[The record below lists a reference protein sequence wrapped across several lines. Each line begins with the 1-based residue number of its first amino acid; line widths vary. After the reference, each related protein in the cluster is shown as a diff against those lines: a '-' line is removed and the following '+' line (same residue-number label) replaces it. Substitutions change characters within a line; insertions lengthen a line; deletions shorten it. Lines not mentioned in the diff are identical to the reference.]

1 MRVYKALLPFK
12 AISFDLDDTLYNNG
26 PVIEQAE
33 LAMQQKLLLL
43 APKLGLID
51 PEFWW
56 QKRKELAQLD
66 PEVRHD
72 VSRWR
77 LLSVEQGLTE
87 LGMGRCEAGEIAEL
101 AFSAF
106 YTARSNLTVPD
117 SSHQLLKALAE
128 RYPLVAITNGNAD
141 LTLLQISQY
150 FKYAYHAGPSGKMK
164 PYPDMFHKA
173 CQQLAIAPHELLHI
187 GDNSKADV
195 RGALNAG
202 CQAVWL
208 KHEAH
213 FHTAVLPHLQI
224 DSLEQLQALL

>member
-1 MRVYKALLPFK
+1 MRIYKALLPFK

-33 LAMQQKLLLL
+33 LAMQKKLLQL

-51 PEFWW
+51 SEFWW
-56 QKRKELAQLD
+56 QKRKELAQRD

-106 YTARSNLTVPD
+106 YTARSHLTVPE

-128 RYPLVAITNGNAD
+128 CYPLVAITNGNAD
-141 LTLLQISQY
+141 LKLLGISQY
-150 FKYAYHAGPSGKMK
+150 FQYAYHAGPSGKMK
-164 PYPDMFHKA
+164 PYPDMFYKA
-173 CQQLAIAPHELLHI
+173 CQQLAIAPHQLLHI

-208 KHEAH
+208 KHEDH
-213 FHTAVLPHLQI
+213 FQTAVLPHLQI
-224 DSLEQLQALL
+224 DALEQLQALL

>member
-1 MRVYKALLPFK
+1 MHFYKALLPFK

-33 LAMQQKLLLL
+33 LAMQQKLLQL
-43 APKLGLID
+43 APQLGLIS

-56 QKRKELAQLD
+56 QKRKELAQLN

-77 LLSVEQGLTE
+77 LLSLEQGLME
-87 LGMGRCEAGEIAEL
+87 LGIGRCEAGEIAEL

-141 LTLLQISQY
+141 LQLLGIAQY
-150 FKYAYHAGPSGKMK
+150 FQLLYRAGPGGRMK
-164 PYPDMFHKA
+164 PFPDMFHKA
-173 CQQLAIAPHELLHI
+173 CQQLAIQPNELLHI

-213 FHTAVLPHLQI
+213 FQTAVLPHLQI

>member
-1 MRVYKALLPFK
+1 MRIYKALLPFK

-33 LAMQQKLLLL
+33 LAMQQKLLQVV
-43 APKLGLID
+43 PKLGLID

-87 LGMGRCEAGEIAEL
+87 LGIGRCEAGEIAEL

-106 YTARSNLTVPD
+106 YNARSNLTVPD

-141 LTLLQISQY
+141 LKLLRISQY
-150 FKYAYHAGPSGKMK
+150 FQHAYHAGPSGKMK

-213 FHTAVLPHLQI
+213 FQTSVLPHLQI
-224 DSLEQLQALL
+224 DSLLQLQALL

>member
-1 MRVYKALLPFK
+1 MRFYKALLPFK

-33 LAMQQKLLLL
+33 LAMQQKLLQL
-43 APKLGLID
+43 APQLGPVD
-51 PEFWW
+51 AEFWW
-56 QKRKELAQLD
+56 LKRKELALLD
-66 PEVRHD
+66 PEIRHD

-77 LLSVEQGLTE
+77 LLALEQGLTE
-87 LGMGRCEAGEIAEL
+87 LGLGRCEAGEIAEL

-141 LTLLQISQY
+141 LQLLGIAQY
-150 FKYAYHAGPSGKMK
+150 FQLLYRAGPGGRMK
-164 PYPDMFHKA
+164 PFPDMFHKA
-173 CQQLAIAPHELLHI
+173 CQQLAIQPNELLHI

-213 FHTAVLPHLQI
+213 FQTAVLPHLQI